1 MKLNKKDIFEEE
13 IDWSSHVLEF
23 QYTIMY
29 LRDRIKKLNWDRFE
43 KQTPYHLMIKHRL
56 EKIFSVYYKKHKER
70 MGTITI
76 I

>member
-29 LRDRIKKLNWDRFE
+29 LRDRIKKLNWE
-43 KQTPYHLMIKHRL
+43 SWYL
-56 EKIFSVYYKKHKER
+56 
-70 MGTITI
+70 
-76 I
+76 